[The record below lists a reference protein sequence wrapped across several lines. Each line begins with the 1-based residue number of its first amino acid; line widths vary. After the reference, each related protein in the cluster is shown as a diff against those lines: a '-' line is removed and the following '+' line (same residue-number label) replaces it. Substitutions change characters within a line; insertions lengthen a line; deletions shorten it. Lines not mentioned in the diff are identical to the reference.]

1 MSKKSTRVKKLC
13 FVLFYSQTLFERL
26 LNDEFVQVNRGA
38 VVTEGMI
45 NDIAVISQRP
55 VQVVSDC
62 FFNVLAEY
70 GNTLLFSLAEG
81 NVESVL
87 NICESA
93 SEDMTLRVIEGR
105 VTSTPELSVTEQTNA
120 KMIFEEGNN

>member
-26 LNDEFVQVNRGA
+26 LNDEFSQVNRGA

-55 VQVVSDC
+55 VNVVSDC
-62 FFNVLAEY
+62 FFSVLAEY